1 MVPVSD
7 WHETAEALR
16 AALAVS
22 PENAPLRR
30 HLGRVLL
37 EGGVW
42 AEAAEQWRWLWEHLP
57 GGGAGRA
64 EAALRLAHC
73 QRAAGELEG
82 DDGGVAWLRRAI
94 EIAADIGPE
103 GEAAAVA
110 VEARLTLAR
119 WARDRVPGLT
129 LAEGRQAYAE
139 AVARQPEAADLDLAA
154 ALGAESAAGAVLKV
168 LPGQRRGRGAERR
181 QGGRGRLGFDDVGGM
196 DDLKAELR
204 RRIIDPFE
212 RPELYRAYGRRA
224 GGGLLLFGPPGC
236 GKTRIVRATAGE
248 CGAHFVAVELHDV
261 LTMWIGDP
269 ERNLHERFAEARRS
283 APSILFLDE
292 VDALGTS
299 RQGARDD
306 HVRRWVSQLLM
317 ELDGATE
324 GNEDVLVIGATN
336 SPWQVD
342 PALRRPG
349 RFDRTLFV
357 PPPDRGARVAIV
369 HLALRGRPCAPDLDL
384 ESVAERTE
392 GFSGAD
398 LVAVAESATDRAMA
412 EAAVRGEVLP
422 VARRHLEAALAEARP
437 STVEWFETAR
447 RYAKYADEA
456 GTYDEVLAYLQRT
469 EAGRGAAARRWRR
482 WRRE

>member
-1 MVPVSD
+1 MSD

-37 EGGVW
+37 EGEAW
-42 AEAAEQWRWLWEHLP
+42 AEAGEQWRWLWEHLSEE
-57 GGGAGRA
+57 GAGRA
-64 EAALRLAHC
+64 GAALRLAAC
-73 QRAAGELEG
+73 LRAEGELEG
-82 DDGGVAWLRRAI
+82 GEGAVAWLRRAV
-94 EIAADIGPE
+94 ECADGAQP
-103 GEAAAVA
+103 GDAAAALA
-110 VEARLTLAR
+110 VEAWMTVAR
-119 WARDRVPGLT
+119 WARDGVPGLSA
-129 LAEGRQAYAE
+129 AEGRQAYAA
-139 AVARQPEAADLDLAA
+139 AVALRPAAADADLAA
-154 ALGAESAAGAVLKV
+154 ALGAEPGAGAVLRL
-168 LPGQRRGRGAERR
+168 LPGRRAGRAAERR
-181 QGGRGRLGFDDVGGM
+181 EGGRGQLGFADVGGM
-196 DDLKAELR
+196 DELKAEFR

-248 CGAHFVAVELHDV
+248 CGAHFVSVELHDV
-261 LTMWIGDP
+261 LSMWIGDP
-269 ERNLHERFAEARRS
+269 EKNLHERFAEARRA
-283 APSILFLDE
+283 APAILFLDE

-306 HVRRWVSQLLM
+306 HVRRWVSQLLI
-317 ELDGATE
+317 ELDGAAE

-357 PPPDRGARVAIV
+357 PPPDRGARVAILR
-369 HLALRGRPCAPDLDL
+369 LALRERPCAPDLDL
-384 ESVAERTE
+384 EGVAERTE

-412 EAAVRGEVLP
+412 EAAVRGAVCP
-422 VARRHLEAALAEARP
+422 VSRGHLEAAIGEARP

-456 GTYDEVLAYLQRT
+456 GTYDDVLAYLQRT
-469 EAGRGAAARRWRR
+469 EAARGAAARHWRR